1 MKKSKQKLM
10 PFDIISKMNVILDT
24 NIWISFLF
32 GKQLQSVAS
41 VFDNADI
48 KVYVSPEQVAEI
60 QSVLSRP
67 KISEHIS
74 RESIDAMWEL
84 MRTRCY
90 PIEDYPAVESSVRDV
105 KDAYLL
111 SMAEAIPANVI
122 VTGDKDLL
130 VLRRHGNTAIMTYQE
145 FSMLLSGIRYKA

>member
-1 MKKSKQKLM
+1 
-10 PFDIISKMNVILDT
+10 MNVILDT

-48 KVYVSPEQVAEI
+48 KVFVSPEQVAEL

-67 KISEHIS
+67 KIIEHIS
-74 RESIDAMWEL
+74 HESIEAMWEL

-90 PIEDYPAVESSVRDV
+90 PIEDYSEVESAIRDV
-105 KDAYLL
+105 NDAYLL
-111 SMAEAIPANVI
+111 AMSEAIPANVI

-130 VLRRHGNTAIMTYQE
+130 VLKQHKDTAIMTYQE
-145 FSMLLSGIRYKA
+145 FLVLLSGIEK

>member
-1 MKKSKQKLM
+1 
-10 PFDIISKMNVILDT
+10 MNVILDT

-48 KVYVSPEQVAEI
+48 KVYVSPEQVSEI
-60 QSVLSRP
+60 LSVLLRP
-67 KISEHIS
+67 KVSQHIS
-74 RESIDAMWEL
+74 NEAIEAMWDL

-90 PIEDYPAVESSVRDV
+90 PIENYPSVESTIRDV

-111 SMAEAIPANVI
+111 AMAEAIPANVI

-130 VLRRHGNTAIMTYQE
+130 VLKKHQDTAIMTYQE
-145 FSMLLSGIRYKA
+145 FLVLLSGIKTQV

>member
-1 MKKSKQKLM
+1 
-10 PFDIISKMNVILDT
+10 MNVILDT

-48 KVYVSPEQVAEI
+48 KVFVSPEQISEI

-67 KISEHIS
+67 KIREHIS
-74 RESIDAMWEL
+74 HESIDAMWEL

-90 PIEDYPAVESSVRDV
+90 PIEDYPAVESTIRDV
-105 KDAYLL
+105 NDAYLL
-111 SMAEAIPANVI
+111 AMAEAIPASVI

-130 VLRRHGNTAIMTYQE
+130 VLKQHGDTAIMTYHE
-145 FSMLLSGIRYKA
+145 FLVLLSEIKNQA

>member
-1 MKKSKQKLM
+1 MKKSKLKLM

-32 GKQLQSVAS
+32 GKQLHSVAS

-48 KVYVSPEQVAEI
+48 KVYVSPEQVAEM

-67 KISEHIS
+67 KICEHIS
-74 RESIDAMWEL
+74 KESIEAMWDL

-90 PIEDYPAVESSVRDV
+90 PIEDYPAVESSIRDV

-111 SMAEAIPANVI
+111 AMAEAIPASVI

-130 VLRRHGNTAIMTYQE
+130 VLKQHKETAIMTNQE
-145 FSMLLSGIRYKA
+145 FLVLLSEIRL

>member
-1 MKKSKQKLM
+1 M
-10 PFDIISKMNVILDT
+10 PFDILSKMNVILDT

-41 VFDNADI
+41 VFDNADV
-48 KVYVSPEQVAEI
+48 KVYVSPEQIVEI

-67 KISEHIS
+67 KIHEHIS
-74 RESIDAMWEL
+74 HESIEAMWEL
-84 MRTRCY
+84 MRKRCY
-90 PIEDYPAVESSVRDV
+90 PIEDYPAVESSIRDA

-111 SMAEAIPANVI
+111 AMAEAIPASVI

-130 VLRRHGNTAIMTYQE
+130 ILKQHRDTAIMTYQE
-145 FSMLLSGIRYKA
+145 FLVLLSGINFQA

>member
-1 MKKSKQKLM
+1 
-10 PFDIISKMNVILDT
+10 MNVILDT

-67 KISEHIS
+67 KIREHIS
-74 RESIDAMWEL
+74 QESIEAMWEL

-90 PIEDYPAVESSVRDV
+90 PIEDYPAVESAIRDI

-111 SMAEAIPANVI
+111 SMAEAIPASVI

-130 VLRRHGNTAIMTYQE
+130 VLKQHRDTAIMTYQE
-145 FSMLLSGIRYKA
+145 FLVLFSVIKIQR

>member
-1 MKKSKQKLM
+1 
-10 PFDIISKMNVILDT
+10 MNVILDT
-24 NIWISFLF
+24 NIWLSFLF
-32 GKQLQSVAS
+32 GKQFQSLAS
-41 VFDNADI
+41 VFDNANI

-67 KISEHIS
+67 KIREHIS
-74 RESIDAMWEL
+74 HESIETMWEL

-90 PIEDYPAVESSVRDV
+90 PIEDYPAVESSIRDV

-111 SMAEAIPANVI
+111 AMAEAIPASAI

-130 VLRRHGNTAIMTYQE
+130 VLKQHKETAIMTYQE
-145 FSMLLSGIRYKA
+145 FLVLLSEIRL

>member
-1 MKKSKQKLM
+1 
-10 PFDIISKMNVILDT
+10 MNVILDT

-41 VFDNADI
+41 VFDKADI
-48 KVYVSPEQVAEI
+48 KVYVSQEQVAEI
-60 QSVLSRP
+60 QSVLSRS
-67 KISEHIS
+67 KIREHIS
-74 RESIDAMWEL
+74 RESIEAMWEL

-90 PIEDYPAVESSVRDV
+90 PIEGYPAVESPIRDV

-111 SMAEAIPANVI
+111 AMAEAIPANVI

-130 VLRRHGNTAIMTYQE
+130 VLKQHHDTAIMTYQE
-145 FSMLLSGIRYKA
+145 FLVLLSGIRFQP

>member
-1 MKKSKQKLM
+1 
-10 PFDIISKMNVILDT
+10 MNVILDT

-32 GKQLQSVAS
+32 RKQLQSVAS
-41 VFDNADI
+41 VFDSADI

-67 KISEHIS
+67 KIYEHIS
-74 RESIDAMWEL
+74 RESIEAMWEL

-90 PIEDYPAVESSVRDV
+90 PIEDYPAVESSIRDV

-111 SMAEAIPANVI
+111 AMAEAIPASVI

-130 VLRRHGNTAIMTYQE
+130 VLKQHQDTAIMTYQA
-145 FSMLLSGIRYKA
+145 FLVLLSGIENQR

>member
-1 MKKSKQKLM
+1 M

-48 KVYVSPEQVAEI
+48 KVYVSLEQVAEI

-67 KISEHIS
+67 KIREHIS
-74 RESIDAMWEL
+74 HESIEAMWEL

-90 PIEDYPAVESSVRDV
+90 PIEDYPAVESSIRDV

-111 SMAEAIPANVI
+111 AMAEAIPANVI

-130 VLRRHGNTAIMTYQE
+130 VLKQHHNTAIMTYQE
-145 FSMLLSGIRYKA
+145 FLVLLSGLRFQA

>member
-1 MKKSKQKLM
+1 M

-67 KISEHIS
+67 KIHEHIAC
-74 RESIDAMWEL
+74 ID
-84 MRTRCY
+84 
-90 PIEDYPAVESSVRDV
+90 
-105 KDAYLL
+105 
-111 SMAEAIPANVI
+111 
-122 VTGDKDLL
+122 
-130 VLRRHGNTAIMTYQE
+130 RR
-145 FSMLLSGIRYKA
+145 

>member
-1 MKKSKQKLM
+1 
-10 PFDIISKMNVILDT
+10 MNVILDT

-32 GKQLQSVAS
+32 GKQLQSVAA
-41 VFDNADI
+41 VFDNVDI
-48 KVYVSPEQVAEI
+48 KVFVSSEQVAEI

-67 KISEHIS
+67 KIHEHIS
-74 RESIDAMWEL
+74 HEAIEAMWDL

-90 PIEDYPAVESSVRDV
+90 PIEDYPAIESSIRDT

-111 SMAEAIPANVI
+111 AMAEAIPANVI

-130 VLRRHGNTAIMTYQE
+130 VLKQHGDTAIMTYQE
-145 FSMLLSGIRYKA
+145 FLVLLSGISSQA